1 MSYSYICL
9 YVLTHNFKKSS
20 HNKKLDTLRL
30 VEDEDF
36 SLPNDVRAV
45 RWSTWNK
52 TRQSIYARSAVA

>member
-45 RWSTWNK
+45 GCRTWNQ
-52 TRQSIYARSAVA
+52 THQSI